1 MADVIYLLLIAVL
14 FGITHLLVLAFAR
27 LKGGA

>member
-1 MADVIYLLLIAVL
+1 MADVLYLLLIVVL
-14 FGITHLLVLAFAR
+14 LGITHLLVLGFAR